1 MVVHRQTFSLPPLL
15 VILGPTGSGKS
26 DLAVRLAHR
35 FNGELVSADSR
46 QIYIGM
52 DIATNKLKQPHGIR
66 QRMVNVVKPD
76 YPYTVRHYQRAAMA
90 VIKNIHRQSKL
101 PILVGGTM
109 QYIDAVIE
117 NWRIPSVRPGQRFRK
132 ILEHDLQHDGLIA
145 LVRRLKR
152 IDPESVG
159 RIDTKNP
166 RRVIRAFEVALATGG
181 SFVGQRRMG
190 KPRYNVFKIG
200 LTVDRQDL
208 RERLQKR
215 TFSMVRRG
223 LVAETR
229 GLLKKYNSS
238 LPSMSGIGYA
248 EAIAFIN
255 GDISKEEMINRIV
268 NRSMQYARRQ
278 MTWWKRDN
286 EIVWVVGFRKAVNIV
301 KEWSSNYNNKQ

>member
-1 MVVHRQTFSLPPLL
+1 
-15 VILGPTGSGKS
+15 
-26 DLAVRLAHR
+26 
-35 FNGELVSADSR
+35 
-46 QIYIGM
+46 
-52 DIATNKLKQPHGIR
+52 
-66 QRMVNVVKPD
+66 
-76 YPYTVRHYQRAAMA
+76 
-90 VIKNIHRQSKL
+90 
-101 PILVGGTM
+101 
-109 QYIDAVIE
+109 
-117 NWRIPSVRPGQRFRK
+117 
-132 ILEHDLQHDGLIA
+132 
-145 LVRRLKR
+145 
-152 IDPESVG
+152 
-159 RIDTKNP
+159 
-166 RRVIRAFEVALATGG
+166 
-181 SFVGQRRMG
+181 MG